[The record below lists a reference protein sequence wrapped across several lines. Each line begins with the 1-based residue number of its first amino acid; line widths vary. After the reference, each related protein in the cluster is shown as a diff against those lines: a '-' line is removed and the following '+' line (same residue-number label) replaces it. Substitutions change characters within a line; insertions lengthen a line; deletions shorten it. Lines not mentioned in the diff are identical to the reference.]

1 MTTFAYTAREA
12 NGASVTGTIAAD
24 DAAHASQLIRAEGRY
39 PIAIHTAD
47 SATARAANGPR
58 GIRIPRSQV
67 IEITSQLS
75 VMIETGVTLSEG
87 LDCIAQQTI
96 DPKAK
101 ALLEDIGAQVQQ
113 GSDLSSSLQRHPR
126 SFPRMF
132 IALIKAS
139 EKSGM
144 LARMLLRANAYMRD
158 EQDTIRRVRG
168 ALTYPA
174 MMLTFAVSTTIFLLA
189 FVLPRFTAIYASKGA
204 SLPAPTRILM
214 ALSGFI
220 VNHWPVL
227 LIGTLAAAVGLI
239 FYRKTPGGQ
248 KVFHFIALHIPLIG
262 PVMRKVQLSRALRML
277 GTLGS
282 AGVNLVDG
290 VTMTRDLCSNVY
302 YQQLWSEVLEKIQ
315 TGRQLSE
322 PMFGTTLVP
331 RPVAQMLH
339 SGEKSG
345 KLSQV
350 MEQVAGFAEEEL
362 KAKIAELTRYIE
374 PIMIVV
380 MGCIIG
386 GVSLALM
393 LPIFTISRVVAH

>member
-1 MTTFAYTAREA
+1 MINFAYTARDA
-12 NGASVTGTIAAD
+12 NGASVSGTIAAEN
-24 DAAHASQLIRAEGRY
+24 AAQASQLIRAEGRY
-39 PIAIHTAD
+39 PIAIHAAD
-47 SATARAANGPR
+47 SAAAKIASSPR
-58 GIRIPRSQV
+58 GIRITRAQV
-67 IEITSQLS
+67 IDITSQLS

-96 DPKAK
+96 DPKCK
-101 ALLEDIGAQVQQ
+101 ALLEDIGSQVQQ

-132 IALIKAS
+132 VAMIKAS

-144 LARMLLRANAYMRD
+144 LAKMLLRANAYLRD

-168 ALTYPA
+168 ALTYPSL
-174 MMLTFAVSTTIFLLA
+174 MLTFAVGTTIFLLA
-189 FVLPRFTAIYASKGA
+189 FVLPRFTTIYASKGA

-220 VNHWPVL
+220 VNHWLLL
-227 LIGTLAAAVGLI
+227 LIGLAIATFGSY
-239 FYRKTPGGQ
+239 FYGRTASGRKM
-248 KVFHFIALHIPLIG
+248 FHFIALNIPLIG
-262 PVMRKVQLSRALRML
+262 PVMKKVQISRALRML
-277 GTLGS
+277 GTLGT

-290 VTMTRDLCSNVY
+290 VTMTRDLSSNVY
-302 YQQLWSEVLEKIQ
+302 YQNLWTEVLDKIQ
-315 TGRQLSE
+315 SGRQLSE
-322 PMFGTTLVP
+322 PLFGTSLVP
-331 RPVAQMLH
+331 RSVAQMIH

-362 KAKIAELTRYIE
+362 KARIANLTRYIE